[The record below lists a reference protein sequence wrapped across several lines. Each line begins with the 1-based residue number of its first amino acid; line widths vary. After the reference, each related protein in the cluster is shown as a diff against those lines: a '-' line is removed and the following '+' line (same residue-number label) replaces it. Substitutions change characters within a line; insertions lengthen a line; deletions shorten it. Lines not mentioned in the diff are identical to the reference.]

1 MKLLF
6 NRSFPSCLKPLFQ
19 GEAKCSAFDMKMIF
33 HFHANK
39 AHFHKKGSA
48 LGLFFL
54 KVRVFRTQMWP
65 ISRGVM
71 GGGGGVLAKGK
82 LRTCKEQFCV
92 IRLDHLPVAWV
103 TGTCFKTIQL
113 HYVICFSW
121 RSYLFFIAVI

>member
-1 MKLLF
+1 MKLLL

-19 GEAKCSAFDMKMIF
+19 GEAKCLAFDMKMIF

-48 LGLFFL
+48 LGLFFESEGFWNSE
-54 KVRVFRTQMWP
+54 VAYFQ
-65 ISRGVM
+65 RGHA
-71 GGGGGVLAKGK
+71 GWGEGVLARGK

-92 IRLDHLPVAWV
+92 IRLDHLAVAWV

-121 RSYLFFIAVI
+121 RSYFS

>member
-48 LGLFFL
+48 LGLFFESEGFWNSE
-54 KVRVFRTQMWP
+54 VVYFQRDH
-65 ISRGVM
+65 
-71 GGGGGVLAKGK
+71 GGGGLSSVGKGQIEDMQ
-82 LRTCKEQFCV
+82 RTIIFYV

-103 TGTCFKTIQL
+103 TGTCFKTIQST
-113 HYVICFSW
+113 HVTKTTCEFGQK
-121 RSYLFFIAVI
+121 

>member
-1 MKLLF
+1 
-6 NRSFPSCLKPLFQ
+6 
-19 GEAKCSAFDMKMIF
+19 MKMIV

-48 LGLFFL
+48 LGLFL
-54 KVRVFRTQMWP
+54 KVKVFGTQKWP

-71 GGGGGVLAKGK
+71 GAGGGGVLASGK
-82 LRTCKEQFCV
+82 LRRTCKEQFCV

-121 RSYLFFIAVI
+121 RSYFL